1 MYILAGKY
9 GKKALKAPKG
19 DQTRPTTSKLREA
32 LFNILQG
39 EVEGTIFLDLFAGS
53 GAIGFEALSRGAKK
67 VIFVE
72 KDPLAIKALHEN
84 IKALNVKE
92 STEVYMGDVMAI
104 LLRLLKL
111 NRKFDLIY
119 ADAPYTLQ
127 NMSKELLLWFSEHS
141 LLNENGKL
149 FIEDINK
156 ELAAVPPFT
165 LVNSRRSGKA
175 YLHQFNLNPAV
186 RITHLP

>member
-9 GKKALKAPKG
+9 GKKELKAPKG

-39 EVEGTIFLDLFAGS
+39 EVEGALFLDLFAGS
-53 GAIGFEALSRGAKK
+53 GAIGLEALSRGAQK

-84 IKALNVKE
+84 IKTLNVKE
-92 STEVYMGDVMAI
+92 STEVYTGDVMAI
-104 LLRLLKL
+104 LPRLLKL

-127 NMSKELLLWFSEHS
+127 NMSKELILWFSEHS

-156 ELAAVPPFT
+156 ELAAVSPFT

-175 YLHQFNLNPAV
+175 HLHQFKIQCIKNL
-186 RITHLP
+186 